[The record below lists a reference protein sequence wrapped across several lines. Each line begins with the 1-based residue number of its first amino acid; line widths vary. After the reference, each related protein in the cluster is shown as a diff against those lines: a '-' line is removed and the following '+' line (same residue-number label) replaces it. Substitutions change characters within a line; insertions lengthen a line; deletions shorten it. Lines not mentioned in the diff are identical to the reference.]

1 MAKQYTEDQVAMAS
15 LRNTR
20 IPERKARFV
29 VDAIRGRTVSEA
41 MAMLRHMNRPSAA
54 PQVERLL
61 KSAVS
66 NVSRAEHPDP
76 DVLVVGQAWV
86 DGGPVMK
93 RWRPRAYGRASQIRK
108 SSCHVTLVLTTQ

>member
-1 MAKQYTEDQVAMAS
+1 MAKQYAEDQVAMAS

-54 PQVERLL
+54 P
-61 KSAVS
+61 
-66 NVSRAEHPDP
+66 
-76 DVLVVGQAWV
+76 
-86 DGGPVMK
+86 
-93 RWRPRAYGRASQIRK
+93 
-108 SSCHVTLVLTTQ
+108 